1 MNFETKGPVELFIRP
16 FHVILPIHQ
25 AQITDRYGPK
35 PRSLVLV
42 KESTRTR
49 HVYKNN
55 IVK

>member
-16 FHVILPIHQ
+16 FHVILPIRQ